1 MARPAPQY
9 EPIPD
14 PRDDPP
20 VIDTDEVDRAYH
32 YHRAARRARIEHRR
46 NTRRARVR
54 FFAML
59 VVLVAVSVFVALTVW
74 HEIQSLF
81 GL

>member
-1 MARPAPQY
+1 MARPVPEY

-14 PRDDPP
+14 PREDPP
-20 VIDTDEVDRAYH
+20 HVDPDEVDRAYH
-32 YHRAARRARIEHRR
+32 YHRAARRARLEHRR
-46 NTRRARVR
+46 NTRRARIR

-59 VVLVAVSVFVALTVW
+59 VVLVALSVFVALTVW

>member
-14 PRDDPP
+14 PRDEPP
-20 VIDTDEVDRAYH
+20 RIDTDEIDRAYH